1 MAAVAHDDDDD
12 DDASLVLLLRD
23 MRDGQWNNAFI
34 GAQRVDLVLIYISDS
49 NGNIHRPLVSGT
61 KNLFHS

>member
-1 MAAVAHDDDDD
+1 MAAVAHDDDD

-34 GAQRVDLVLIYISDS
+34 GAQRVDLVL
-49 NGNIHRPLVSGT
+49 
-61 KNLFHS
+61 